1 MCDVVCVTYTQTHL
15 HTTWYRPH
23 AQQMEIS
30 INISNT
36 TPLMKKS
43 ILIKSTYNYT
53 NYTIYHEVDNWK
65 KQSFRTF

>member
-1 MCDVVCVTYTQTHL
+1 MCNVVCVTYIQTHI
-15 HTTWYRPH
+15 HTTQYRPH
-23 AQQMEIS
+23 AQQMIIS

-53 NYTIYHEVDNWK
+53 NYTIYHEVDTWK